1 MSPINL
7 SWIYLSE
14 VKEILKQVVYSF
26 FSPGKLL
33 SILFSLW
40 KNKLKVGHFKDA
52 NDRTDQSFRTV
63 KNGRV

>member
-26 FSPGKLL
+26 FPLGKETFVSSKAL
-33 SILFSLW
+33 SVLFQVFFFLMELAYVL
-40 KNKLKVGHFKDA
+40 NLA
-52 NDRTDQSFRTV
+52 ITIN
-63 KNGRV
+63 

>member
-26 FSPGKLL
+26 FPLGKEAFVSSKAL
-33 SILFSLW
+33 SVLFQVFFFFFMELAYVL
-40 KNKLKVGHFKDA
+40 NLA
-52 NDRTDQSFRTV
+52 ITIN
-63 KNGRV
+63 

>member
-26 FSPGKLL
+26 FPLGKEAFL
-33 SILFSLW
+33 SSKALSVLFQVFFFLMELAYVL
-40 KNKLKVGHFKDA
+40 NLA
-52 NDRTDQSFRTV
+52 ITIN
-63 KNGRV
+63 